1 MLLLCYK
8 NSLGNTKRAKIPE
21 EYDSTVNTCKKLVKH
36 SCSPPY
42 DTAFLLH
49 WKSDSWRIL
58 FAAFPLFHF
67 PLFGTEEISY
77 RKNQNVWDESN
88 VFHPLFTAEQ
98 DALFTAESTA
108 SFLEFPF
115 CFHLVQL
122 NTASFSLPGIALWP
136 SLGLRTCS
144 RFLLLLYM

>member
-1 MLLLCYK
+1 MILHFFYIGNLTVEEYYLLL
-8 NSLGNTKRAKIPE
+8 
-21 EYDSTVNTCKKLVKH
+21 
-36 SCSPPY
+36 
-42 DTAFLLH
+42 
-49 WKSDSWRIL
+49 
-58 FAAFPLFHF
+58 FPLFHF

-122 NTASFSLPGIALWP
+122 NTASFSLPGIAL
-136 SLGLRTCS
+136 
-144 RFLLLLYM
+144 